1 MPAEQQDSQRNDR
14 GDAQPVRDKAS
25 WNTPR
30 LVVHGTVTVQTLAAT
45 GPVPPSG

>member
-1 MPAEQQDSQRNDR
+1 MTESVESPRNDR
-14 GDAQPVRDKAS
+14 VETRPVRERAPWK
-25 WNTPR
+25 TPR